1 MAVVVVV
8 EASSTSWPRD
18 WTDLVFLSPTTTTTR
33 RVVVVVEMT
42 SMTLPRRIPNRI
54 GRMRSRKNPTSNRDT
69 NDRRSRERPE
79 GKAGR
84 GRVKP
89 DGRNSSSRGKRRKKR
104 RRSGKERR
112 FLRSRKRT
120 VPMMMMMPSRRR
132 RRIFSCSRTWT
143 N

>member
-1 MAVVVVV
+1 MV

-18 WTDLVFLSPTTTTTR
+18 WTDLVFIPDDDDEAR
-33 RVVVVVEMT
+33 RRRREMT
-42 SMTLPRRIPNRI
+42 SMTYRDGFWNGLVADAET
-54 GRMRSRKNPTSNRDT
+54 NPTSNRDT

-120 VPMMMMMPSRRR
+120 VPMMMMMMPSRRR